1 MKIFQ
6 DISTLRPELVQEIAH
21 NDADMKRF
29 YTLTTEE
36 RSDILGRIALHNS
49 LAELEKANGEK

>member
-6 DISTLRPELVQEIAH
+6 DISTLRPELAKQITH
-21 NDADMKRF
+21 NASDMKRF

-36 RSDILGRIALHNS
+36 RADVLGRINMQNS
-49 LAELEKANGEK
+49 LDELEKANGEK